1 MEEDELS
8 EFLVTKEKGTTLES
22 NDDNCNVTTD
32 SDVFSCKRTPL
43 TTKNAMKLLLEG
55 SLKSK
60 VCRYCLN
67 VVTSLYEM
75 DQVFQ
80 IGGQTAL
87 YKVTIRDMVASFYPF
102 QVVEDPNCPT
112 KICDKCLDNAFQS
125 YLFTQQCER
134 AGRALLN
141 CFEDMY
147 EKLDKL
153 DPLERTKKR
162 GRQKLN
168 PNYNTLYTE
177 HEKVIDYADPIIN
190 ILNKGSEAIDKKDD
204 TVSDLECPR
213 CWQTFTSLE
222 SLINHE
228 KIHPKSMWFHCRL
241 CGKSFVKRHLYR
253 KHIKTNH
260 NTSNVAASAL
270 SDRMFK
276 CLDCDV
282 ISETYDKHL
291 QHIEKHKFKMVME
304 HLVDR
309 KMDRLCT
316 VCLAKETNM
325 VKLDKTVN
333 LHGGCPELTGH
344 RSLYNILGSTMP
356 EMNILSS
363 YTGTKICKKCLDSAL
378 TSYIFLNQAHYVRNR
393 LRTCIELMLNCLM
406 KVSQPDG
413 KIFVEI
419 SQNVI
424 LPPQEPDFID
434 ENLLL
439 EAEDVDESKLSI
451 DVLEDEFRTKDSG
464 SESDTETSRKDKNIP
479 EEKDLI
485 QEDNFMED
493 LLMNPARNVTRTYV
507 KGMVNGLKSRYRNS
521 YNSISNACSEF
532 LTFKKKRKPKGI
544 VSCKFTCPLCNKHF
558 ISDYF
563 LRRHIGR
570 HILKNVH
577 CKICKTEFKSKF
589 HLYEHTKMMHL
600 LGNSNFSS
608 CKTCGRTFVN
618 SKKLVNH
625 IKTHNTKECQL
636 CSKIFAT
643 QSHYNSHMQRHK
655 MKLKI
660 IREKGVQ
667 TCSFCEKACL
677 NDNELTVHVN
687 KVHLQIKPYNCDMCE
702 RQFYSESN
710 LNCHKRVHSMYS
722 KEKCNFCG
730 KNLKTRKALVIHLRK
745 HIGVK
750 PYKCMICTQSFYSQG
765 KLKNHMRIFHGGKF
779 CCKLCKTVFVTKYRL
794 KEHVNKAHNVI

>member
-1 MEEDELS
+1 
-8 EFLVTKEKGTTLES
+8 
-22 NDDNCNVTTD
+22 
-32 SDVFSCKRTPL
+32 
-43 TTKNAMKLLLEG
+43 MKLLLEG

-356 EMNILSS
+356 EQASYKYQELMVPHEAKILTITKKQDFKLFRENMNFSVISDGEYYYSLSNPIIIS
-363 YTGTKICKKCLDSAL
+363 RETLQGEDYIFFFTKPDDIDQIINDKENFDEEIQNNNKIKHYDATSSIIELPLLASFTSNIINFERNTNSEQNSDQKSNQQKYIFSFSNPDYDIDVEKDTSIGKISDNMTTENCKVDWVFDKCNESNDNAKVKCDKAVVAIINECNYCWIFKSTDKCNNCLKPNCKDNLKNDTININETNESQQDNEVLSNKRKQNDLNDFVSKKSKWQCKFCLTANGNNKKCICCDTEYHIKDLDHHMKFNLGVNKNFFETDVSEKVASVDSNDVNLVTVGTSDKLTIDVSLKVSNEHDDETLQEINSNVQSIGNEIINTRKHLVVNLKEDEYMDTEFRELEKESSHNVTNDFQEEMDVEECNISCNVNTL
-378 TSYIFLNQAHYVRNR
+378 TSREMGFIVNPSAQFPPSSV
-393 LRTCIELMLNCLM
+393 
-406 KVSQPDG
+406 
-413 KIFVEI
+413 KI
-419 SQNVI
+419 
-424 LPPQEPDFID
+424 
-434 ENLLL
+434 
-439 EAEDVDESKLSI
+439 
-451 DVLEDEFRTKDSG
+451 T
-464 SESDTETSRKDKNIP
+464 NIP
-479 EEKDLI
+479 
-485 QEDNFMED
+485 
-493 LLMNPARNVTRTYV
+493 
-507 KGMVNGLKSRYRNS
+507 LKFNIGAGTSDGRICRRP
-521 YNSISNACSEF
+521 
-532 LTFKKKRKPKGI
+532 KRPI
-544 VSCKFTCPLCNKHF
+544 
-558 ISDYF
+558 
-563 LRRHIGR
+563 RRMA
-570 HILKNVH
+570 
-577 CKICKTEFKSKF
+577 TSF
-589 HLYEHTKMMHL
+589 HK
-600 LGNSNFSS
+600 
-608 CKTCGRTFVN
+608 
-618 SKKLVNH
+618 
-625 IKTHNTKECQL
+625 
-636 CSKIFAT
+636 
-643 QSHYNSHMQRHK
+643 
-655 MKLKI
+655 
-660 IREKGVQ
+660 
-667 TCSFCEKACL
+667 
-677 NDNELTVHVN
+677 
-687 KVHLQIKPYNCDMCE
+687 
-702 RQFYSESN
+702 
-710 LNCHKRVHSMYS
+710 
-722 KEKCNFCG
+722 
-730 KNLKTRKALVIHLRK
+730 
-745 HIGVK
+745 
-750 PYKCMICTQSFYSQG
+750 
-765 KLKNHMRIFHGGKF
+765 
-779 CCKLCKTVFVTKYRL
+779 
-794 KEHVNKAHNVI
+794 